1 MHLHKGAAGW
11 IWYTACRLDGTSMN
25 DGPSTCLR
33 TYSASW
39 DARPFRRQLENLQIE
54 TKALIV
60 RKSIPN
66 DAAPTHACKMANLQ
80 TKNKQQISGRRTS
93 CIDLIEFRA
102 SFCFAFGDVQ
112 LVHRC
117 VLWHL
122 RGGSFRPVERSCK
135 TVWAMRTLI

>member
-1 MHLHKGAAGW
+1 
-11 IWYTACRLDGTSMN
+11 MN

-66 DAAPTHACKMANLQ
+66 DAAPTHACKMADLQ
-80 TKNKQQISGRRTS
+80 TKNNNK
-93 CIDLIEFRA
+93 
-102 SFCFAFGDVQ
+102 
-112 LVHRC
+112 
-117 VLWHL
+117 
-122 RGGSFRPVERSCK
+122 
-135 TVWAMRTLI
+135 